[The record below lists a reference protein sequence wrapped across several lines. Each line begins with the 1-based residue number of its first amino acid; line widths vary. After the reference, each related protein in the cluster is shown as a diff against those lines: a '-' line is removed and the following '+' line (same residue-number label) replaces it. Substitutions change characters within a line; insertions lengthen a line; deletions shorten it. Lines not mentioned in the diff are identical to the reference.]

1 MPQEAEPFSTY
12 HVEHIIARGHG
23 GAGNTENLAFA
34 CYHCNLTKVLT

>member
-23 GAGNTENLAFA
+23 GAGNTEILRSHVTTAISQ
-34 CYHCNLTKVLT
+34 KS